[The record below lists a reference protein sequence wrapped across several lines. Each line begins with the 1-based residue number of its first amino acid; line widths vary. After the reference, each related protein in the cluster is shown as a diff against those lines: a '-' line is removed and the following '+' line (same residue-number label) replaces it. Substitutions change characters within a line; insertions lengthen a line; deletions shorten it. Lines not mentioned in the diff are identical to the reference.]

1 MTLHG
6 ARPSAETPEARRPA
20 QRHMGAQGGE
30 VEWRVSDGPVPYP
43 EALRAMEERAA
54 AIAAGEAREL
64 VWLLEHP
71 PLYTAGTSAQAR
83 DLVVPDRFPVYRAGR
98 GGQYTYHGPGQR
110 IVYVMLDLRHRRPDV
125 RRYVWSLEAWIID
138 TLERFNI
145 RGERREGRIGI
156 WVVKPSGEEAKIA
169 AIGVRIRRW
178 VTYHGI
184 AINLD
189 PDLEH
194 FTGIV
199 PCGIN
204 GFGVTSFTDL
214 GISASMADL
223 DIALMEA
230 FGAVFGT
237 GRDAP
242 PRAPRT

>member
-1 MTLHG
+1 MTPRG
-6 ARPSAETPEARRPA
+6 ARPSAETPEADPPA
-20 QRHMGAQGGE
+20 QRDMGAQGGE

-71 PLYTAGTSAQAR
+71 PLYTAGTSAQVR
-83 DLVVPDRFPVYRAGR
+83 DLVLPDRFPVYQAGR

-110 IVYVMLDLRHRRPDV
+110 VAYVMLDLRCRRPDL
-125 RRYVWSLEAWIID
+125 RRYVWSLEEWIIQ
-138 TLERFNI
+138 TLARFNVQ
-145 RGERREGRIGI
+145 GERREGRIGI
-156 WVVKPSGEEAKIA
+156 WVVRSSGGEAKIA
-169 AIGVRIRRW
+169 AIGVRVRRW
-178 VTYHGI
+178 VTYHGF

-214 GISASMADL
+214 GITASMADL